1 MSHRTIK
8 GLLNLTVFM
17 NEFIVMPFGLSNAP
31 TTFQA
36 TMNTLLKPFL
46 HKFVKKNFD
55 DILIHSA
62 SMEAHLTHLSLVL
75 STLAK
80 EKVFFFKFCKC
91 LFS

>member
-1 MSHRTIK
+1 
-8 GLLNLTVFM
+8 M

-62 SMEAHLTHLSLVL
+62 SMAAHLTHLSLVL

-80 EKVFFFKFCKC
+80 EKFFFLNSVNAYF
-91 LFS
+91 LNRQ